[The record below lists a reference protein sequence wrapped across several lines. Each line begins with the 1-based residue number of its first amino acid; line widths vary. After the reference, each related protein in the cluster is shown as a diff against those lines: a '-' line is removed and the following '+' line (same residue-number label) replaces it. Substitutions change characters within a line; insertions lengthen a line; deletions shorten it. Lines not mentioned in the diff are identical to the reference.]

1 MVLLSFSRLGGEF
14 LTKLAGIGG
23 VFVRLQGQ
31 FVRSEMIS
39 FAVGGCGG
47 RVGMGCKVMELC
59 DSIVGAL
66 WHGLLLISSMFGFRY
81 EICSRAKTGILT
93 PSRNNQKAKAAA
105 NSPATTGKGSGAMA
119 IPKIASV
126 EMIRRSATE
135 EPMSHMLGRKP
146 QRWRRSR
153 MA

>member
-1 MVLLSFSRLGGEF
+1 ML
-14 LTKLAGIGG
+14 
-23 VFVRLQGQ
+23 VRLHRQL
-31 FVRSEMIS
+31 VSSEMIP
-39 FAVGGCGG
+39 FTVGGCRG
-47 RVGMGCKVMELC
+47 RVGMGGKVMELG
-59 DSIVGAL
+59 DSIVRAL
-66 WHGLLLISSMFGFRY
+66 WHGLLLILSMVELSY

-93 PSRNNQKAKAAA
+93 PSRNNAKAKAAA

-135 EPMSHMLGRKP
+135 EPISHTLGRKP